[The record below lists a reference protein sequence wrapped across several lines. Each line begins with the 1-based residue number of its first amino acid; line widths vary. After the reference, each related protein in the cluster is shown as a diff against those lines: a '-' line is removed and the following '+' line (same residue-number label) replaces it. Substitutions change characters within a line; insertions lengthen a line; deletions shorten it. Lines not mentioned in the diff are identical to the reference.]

1 MKESKRLFENTVND
15 IPGLRFQAVGEED
28 LEGILR
34 RARERG
40 GEAAALARDEHPL
53 SRDTIKKIIR
63 ILKAL

>member
-1 MKESKRLFENTVND
+1 MKESKRVFENTVND
-15 IPGLRFQAVGEED
+15 IQGLRFQAVGEDD

-40 GEAAALARDEHPL
+40 GEAAALARDELPL